1 MLAASGK
8 RCLPYSASMDLT
20 KTKRADTPH
29 IAVIGAGITGLSC
42 AWKLA
47 QEGLHVSLFEANAYL
62 GGHTHTVDA
71 TVDGITHPVDTGFL
85 VFNHKTY
92 PKLTA
97 LFAELGVETALSEM
111 SFSVSLRDAVNPHR
125 PPLLEWAGTTL
136 PALFA
141 QPRNLA
147 RPAFW
152 RMLRDIRR
160 FNVAATAAAL
170 EPQQSVE
177 SLGDYLL
184 KNRYSQAFRDWYL
197 VPMAAAIWSC
207 PIAQMMQFPLATF
220 ARFCHNHGLLQ
231 VTNRPPWYTVR
242 DGARNYVEKLRAAL
256 QAKGATIHLNTPVR
270 AVRREGQREGQGDV
284 ALVTPQGTSHYDGAV
299 LACHSD
305 QALVMLEAPSAAERA
320 TLAAL
325 PYQMNHAVLHT
336 DLAQLPARPQAW
348 AAWNFLGRGL
358 TSQDGAERPVAV
370 TYLLNKLQPL
380 PFKRPVMVTLNPFT
394 PPRPETVLQ
403 TFAYA
408 HPVFDRGSTAA
419 QAALPALQ
427 GADRL
432 WFAGAWAG
440 YGFHE
445 DGLSAGLAAAESVMA
460 WHEDRYSADVSTRQA
475 A

>member
-1 MLAASGK
+1 
-8 RCLPYSASMDLT
+8 MDLP
-20 KTKRADTPH
+20 KTKRTDSPH

-47 QEGLHVSLFEANAYL
+47 QKGLQVSVFEANDYL

-97 LFAELGVETALSEM
+97 LFEELGVETALSEM

-125 PPLLEWAGTTL
+125 PPLLEWAGTSL

-152 RMLRDIRR
+152 QMLRDIKR
-160 FNVAATAAAL
+160 FNTAATAAAL
-170 EPQQSVE
+170 QGTTNDT
-177 SLGDYLL
+177 SLGDYLT
-184 KNRYSQAFRDWYL
+184 KNGYSQAFRDWYL

-207 PIAQMMQFPLATF
+207 PTAQMMQFPLATF

-242 DGARNYVEKLRAAL
+242 NGAGNYVEKLRGALLAA
-256 QAKGATIHLNTPVR
+256 GATIHLNTPVQQ
-270 AVRREGQREGQGDV
+270 VRRLPQGGV
-284 ALVTPQGTSHYDGAV
+284 ALVTPQVTSRYDGAV

-305 QALVMLEAPSAAERA
+305 QALAMLEAPSLAERT
-320 TLAAL
+320 TLTAL

-358 TSQDGAERPVAV
+358 ASEAGAERPVAV

-427 GADRL
+427 GVDRL
-432 WFAGAWAG
+432 WFAGAWTG

-445 DGLSAGLAAAESVMA
+445 DGLSAGLAAAESVLA
-460 WHEDRYSADVSTRQA
+460 WREDRYSDNVSTRQVA
-475 A
+475 